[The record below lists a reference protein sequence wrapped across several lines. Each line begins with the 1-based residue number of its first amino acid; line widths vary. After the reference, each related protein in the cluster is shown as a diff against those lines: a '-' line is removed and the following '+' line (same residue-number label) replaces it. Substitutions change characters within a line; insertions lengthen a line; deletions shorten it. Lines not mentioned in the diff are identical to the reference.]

1 MWLLSSAP
9 ERNTTLFGLT
19 VKLLSHVFSD
29 RGLEAGAD
37 LRLNAGEKCENA
49 AQITLHIYRHSTAT
63 VHADRRAALHMK
75 STGVNLI
82 KYQTTQAHIKAA
94 SVSPRRGSPGFI
106 VQQPNCSCELD
117 VFSHLCKVKLK
128 TQMFHLKICAASGVQ
143 HH

>member
-1 MWLLSSAP
+1 MLSSAS
-9 ERNTTLFGLT
+9 ERNATLFGLT
-19 VKLLSHVFSD
+19 VKLLSRVFSD
-29 RGLEAGAD
+29 RGHEAGAD
-37 LRLNAGEKCENA
+37 LRLSSGEKCENA

-75 STGVNLI
+75 STGVHLI

-94 SVSPRRGSPGFI
+94 SVSPPRGSPGFI
-106 VQQPNCSCELD
+106 VQQPNCSRELD